1 VDDGRLVFGAFIDHP
16 PKKSDHWA
24 LLRGM
29 VRKKLTTRE
38 YQTIQKS
45 LKGWLGFVGITTWST
60 VFECSAVTV
69 LSRLLDP
76 NDGAIDEFLVRYRV
90 SRRVQL
96 RSKVKKTVLF
106 WLAELAGEDV

>member
-1 VDDGRLVFGAFIDHP
+1 
-16 PKKSDHWA
+16 
-24 LLRGM
+24 
-29 VRKKLTTRE
+29 
-38 YQTIQKS
+38 
-45 LKGWLGFVGITTWST
+45 
-60 VFECSAVTV
+60 VFECSAVSV